1 MQACE
6 HILAYLGFANREVI
20 GGESKFMYLIKRCK
34 AYADVGRDDNI
45 SDEEIKAETVLET
58 LVDPIVNE
66 LFIRII
72 RIINFFCKE
81 FYKLEIERKN

>member
-1 MQACE
+1 M
-6 HILAYLGFANREVI
+6 L
-20 GGESKFMYLIKRCK
+20 KRCK
-34 AYADVGRDDNI
+34 MYADVGRNDQI
-45 SDEEIKAETVLET
+45 QDEEIKTETILET

-72 RIINFFCKE
+72 KIITFFCKE